1 MVASR
6 GETLLILP
14 LISPWI
20 YLVWTIGILLEFYQ
34 VYEKHN
40 SRQVSSPPFIQF
52 SFLRLFA

>member
-1 MVASR
+1 MEAS
-6 GETLLILP
+6 GGNKVLILP

-40 SRQVSSPPFIQF
+40 SRQVSSPPFNSCYF
-52 SFLRLFA
+52 